1 VSRPI
6 LADAFAH
13 HVWATDKLLEVCEA
27 LDTEQLATS
36 VPGTY
41 GSIIETLRHT
51 VGADASYLALLSE
64 GRVSDVDEYGM
75 DVAALRAAMRALEPV
90 WQWLVAQDLDPDLVI
105 VRHREDGSTST
116 APLGVRLAQA
126 IHHGTDHRSQ
136 VCTALTTLG
145 IEPPEIDVWAWA
157 DAQGKLA
164 ETPPTAGAAG

>member
-13 HVWATDKLLEVCEA
+13 HVWATDRLLEVCEG
-27 LDTEQLATS
+27 LDTEQLGAS

-51 VGADASYLALLSE
+51 VGADASYLALLSGGKVGE
-64 GRVSDVDEYGM
+64 VDEYGM
-75 DVAALRAAMRALEPV
+75 DVPALRAAMRELGPV
-90 WQWLVAQDLDPDLVI
+90 WQWLVAQDLDPDRPY

-116 APLGVRLAQA
+116 APLGVRLAQV

-136 VCTALTTLG
+136 VCTALSSLG

-157 DAQGKLA
+157 DTQGTLG
-164 ETPPTAGAAG
+164 ETPATGSTDG

>member
-1 VSRPI
+1 MSRPI

-13 HVWATDKLLEVCEA
+13 HVWATETILAACEA
-27 LDTEQLATS
+27 LDPEQLGTN

-64 GRVSDVDEYGM
+64 GRASDIDEASM
-75 DVAALRAAMRALEPV
+75 DLPALRTAMRALGPE
-90 WQWLVAQDLDPDLVI
+90 WQWLVAQDLDPDRQV
-105 VRHREDGSTST
+105 VRLREDGSTST
-116 APLGVRLAQA
+116 APLGVRLAQV

-136 VCTALTTLG
+136 VCTALSTIG

-157 DAQGKLA
+157 DSQGTLS
-164 ETPPTAGAAG
+164 ETPPTASANG